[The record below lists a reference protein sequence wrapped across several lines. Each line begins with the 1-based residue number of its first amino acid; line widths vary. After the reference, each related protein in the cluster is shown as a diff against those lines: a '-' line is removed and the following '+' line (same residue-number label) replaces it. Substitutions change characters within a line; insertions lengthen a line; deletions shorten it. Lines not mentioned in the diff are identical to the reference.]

1 MKRIRAIEIETCCV
15 CGEEFDKLTMNEIF
29 TGRKKYMCQACKNRG
44 NAQIEAKRSELK
56 ATRRGKDIIAFCEK
70 NK

>member
-15 CGEEFDKLTMNEIF
+15 CGEEFDKLTMTEIF
-29 TGRKKYMCQACKNRG
+29 TGRTKYMCQACRNRG
-44 NAQIEAKRSELK
+44 NAQIEAKRSALK
-56 ATRRGKDIIAFCEK
+56 ATRRGKNMIEYCEK